1 MVFNINDSTKIDH
14 TLKPTYSYSNITVNT
29 NQIKHTLNTD
39 GILEVPFTNNNANII
54 IDGKPYKSTNLYVIK
69 SRNLIQT
76 SNSNTDYI
84 SYDAELIIE
93 HSPMT
98 NDTSN
103 KLYTCFLLKYNTDIS
118 NTSIDTLLTS
128 EKNPTNSTQ
137 ISFSLNTNR
146 GSQVYYTD
154 NNGKQVIIFT
164 NIIEIQTQIS
174 LPTPNNNEAITLFST
189 NTSNYSI
196 LPIRESFT
204 TVVEGFTQPIIEGL
218 TKTAY
223 CQPIDMIDASG
234 AEDANLTI
242 PLTGAYTPNSATNS
256 ITRTAINFM
265 SFVMVL
271 LFTYVM
277 VPIIYNDY
285 IVGLITMQ
293 GQSKMNRIRSID
305 VYICFVFVMATFALI
320 TQGINNNN
328 QNSTIMG
335 FFVGLFFVIGFVTI
349 QTKKIDSSWFSKNFP
364 NEKSDA
370 NSLYAHVSILDDF
383 IKFIYENFS
392 IFISNIFIGAVILFI
407 LLGFGYITGSFKS
420 GGLLSSGD
428 GVIYLVLFIIYL
440 TIAVSQIKPR

>member
-1 MVFNINDSTKIDH
+1 
-14 TLKPTYSYSNITVNT
+14 
-29 NQIKHTLNTD
+29 
-39 GILEVPFTNNNANII
+39 
-54 IDGKPYKSTNLYVIK
+54 
-69 SRNLIQT
+69 
-76 SNSNTDYI
+76 
-84 SYDAELIIE
+84 
-93 HSPMT
+93 
-98 NDTSN
+98 
-103 KLYTCFLLKYNTDIS
+103 
-118 NTSIDTLLTS
+118 
-128 EKNPTNSTQ
+128 
-137 ISFSLNTNR
+137 
-146 GSQVYYTD
+146 
-154 NNGKQVIIFT
+154 
-164 NIIEIQTQIS
+164 
-174 LPTPNNNEAITLFST
+174 
-189 NTSNYSI
+189 
-196 LPIRESFT
+196 
-204 TVVEGFTQPIIEGL
+204 
-218 TKTAY
+218 
-223 CQPIDMIDASG
+223 MIDASG

-364 NEKSDA
+364 SEKSDA